1 MSIDL
6 SSYSSVRTGLFV
18 SLTIDYYR
26 VGPNDSFTQQVL
38 RFSDYNQ
45 DITVAGDVY
54 TGLGQLIGI
63 TTSTSELRSSGSS
76 LTITVT
82 GIPNASI
89 SELVNS
95 RIKGSPV
102 TVYRVFF
109 NPTTGQALNIAGNP
123 TGRFFGIVNNFTLQE
138 EFDYQTRTSKN
149 TIALICA
156 SNISQLSNKIQG
168 RRTNPFD
175 EKSYFPADLAMD
187 RVPNIKDANYNFGA
201 AK

>member
-1 MSIDL
+1 
-6 SSYSSVRTGLFV
+6 
-18 SLTIDYYR
+18 
-26 VGPNDSFTQQVL
+26 
-38 RFSDYNQ
+38 
-45 DITVAGDVY
+45 
-54 TGLGQLIGI
+54 
-63 TTSTSELRSSGSS
+63 
-76 LTITVT
+76 
-82 GIPNASI
+82 
-89 SELVNS
+89 LVNS

-138 EFDYQTRTSKN
+138 EFDYTTRTSKN

>member
-1 MSIDL
+1 MIDL

-26 VGPNDSFTQQVL
+26 VGPNDSFTQEVL

-82 GIPNASI
+82 GIPNTSI

-102 TVYRVFF
+102 SVYRVFF
-109 NPTTGQALNIAGNP
+109 NPTTGQALNIPGNP
-123 TGRFFGIVNNFTLQE
+123 AGRFFGIVNNFTLQE
-138 EFDYQTRTSKN
+138 EFDYTTRTSKN

-175 EKSYFPADLAMD
+175 EKSYYPDDLAMD